1 MNPIGPPK
9 YHPNKPIQIIV
20 LIIKIPATS
29 KPSVFYERLTAKE
42 NLDFHCEYVGYHDK
56 RAVDEALEIVGLKEV
71 ANKKIHEFSLG
82 MKQRLG
88 IARAIV
94 TKPEILI
101 LDEPINGLDPIGIK
115 DIRELLLL
123 LKEEY
128 GITILISS
136 HIVSEIESIADTI
149 GIINQGKLLK
159 EVKMEEIRKENVEYL
174 EIEVDSLKKTTQV
187 LEDKLGMKKYEI
199 VDKNTIRIFEQA
211 LSLKDSSLKEL
222 TVASTAGD
230 NYISNVTSPK
240 MKVTSTDGEV
250 AIKNATEGKSLFVET
265 KSGDIAVSYIEAPT
279 SLMLTANSLSSDIIV
294 NLDRLKKKRDTE
306 KSKEGTIG
314 DASNKLEVL
323 SKEGTIK
330 IN

>member
-1 MNPIGPPK
+1 MEYVIKINKLSKMFKGTETVSNVNMKINRGEIYGFLGPNGAGK
-9 YHPNKPIQIIV
+9 TTIMKMILNLVKPSSGEIIV
-20 LIIKIPATS
+20 LNQTVLPTSYQYLEKIGSIIEYP
-29 KPSVFYERLTAKE
+29 VFYDRLTAKE
-42 NLDFHCEYVGYHDK
+42 NLDFHCEYIGYHDK
-56 RAVDEALEIVGLKEV
+56 RAVGEALEIVGLKEV

-159 EVKMEEIRKENVEYL
+159 EVKMEEIRKENIEYL
-174 EIEVDSLKKTTQV
+174 EIEVDNLKKTIQV
-187 LEDKLGMKKYEI
+187 LEDTLGIKKYEI
-199 VDKNTIRIFEQA
+199 VDQNTIRIFEQA
-211 LSLKDSSLKEL
+211 ISQYQINKEL
-222 TVASTAGD
+222 ILNDV
-230 NYISNVTSPK
+230 IVK
-240 MKVTSTDGEV
+240 R
-250 AIKNATEGKSLFVET
+250 
-265 KSGDIAVSYIEAPT
+265 IERKQH
-279 SLMLTANSLSSDIIV
+279 
-294 NLDRLKKKRDTE
+294 NLEEYFL
-306 KSKEGTIG
+306 
-314 DASNKLEVL
+314 NL
-323 SKEGTIK
+323 
-330 IN
+330 INGGGQHV

>member
-1 MNPIGPPK
+1 MEYAIKINKLSKMFKETETVSNVNMKINRGEIYGFLGPNGAGK
-9 YHPNKPIQIIV
+9 TTIMKMILNLVKPSSGEIIV
-20 LIIKIPATS
+20 LNQPVLPTSYQYLEKIGSIIEYP
-29 KPSVFYERLTAKE
+29 VFYDRLTAKG
-42 NLDFHCEYVGYHDK
+42 NLDFHCEYIGYHDK
-56 RAVDEALEIVGLKEV
+56 RAVGEALEIVGLKEV

-159 EVKMEEIRKENVEYL
+159 EIKMEEVRKYNIEFL
-174 EIEVDSLKKTTQV
+174 EIEVDNLKKTIQI
-187 LEDKLGMKKYEI
+187 LEDKLGIKKYEI
-199 VDKNTIRIFEQA
+199 MNQNTIRIFEQA
-211 LSLKDSSLKEL
+211 ISQYQINKEL
-222 TVASTAGD
+222 ILD
-230 NYISNVTSPK
+230 
-240 MKVTSTDGEV
+240 EV
-250 AIKNATEGKSLFVET
+250 IVKR
-265 KSGDIAVSYIEAPT
+265 IERKQH
-279 SLMLTANSLSSDIIV
+279 
-294 NLDRLKKKRDTE
+294 NLEDYFL
-306 KSKEGTIG
+306 
-314 DASNKLEVL
+314 NL
-323 SKEGTIK
+323 
-330 IN
+330 INGGGQHV